1 MNQKAKRILLV
12 IIFIFILIVFGF
24 LIIILN
30 LRSVSNRVSYI
41 YNDEIYDDLVYPSHS
56 FIISNN
62 YDGEISLKTINK
74 SINYFCSEAIY
85 DLVNVFKEDHSDES
99 ITKFFNMNKKNI
111 QMVSGITEY
120 DDFYDLVNSISKLD
134 SNNLVL
140 KRIEIDTEEY
150 EWNGD
155 IFECYINVYYENDC
169 ELLIRVAIEE
179 DFVDDDISPIQYKI
193 MDDN

>member
-1 MNQKAKRILLV
+1 MNQKAKRIILV

-74 SINYFCSEAIY
+74 SIN
-85 DLVNVFKEDHSDES
+85 
-99 ITKFFNMNKKNI
+99 
-111 QMVSGITEY
+111 
-120 DDFYDLVNSISKLD
+120 
-134 SNNLVL
+134 
-140 KRIEIDTEEY
+140 
-150 EWNGD
+150 
-155 IFECYINVYYENDC
+155 
-169 ELLIRVAIEE
+169 
-179 DFVDDDISPIQYKI
+179 
-193 MDDN
+193 